1 MHGDPL
7 DHRPDAVDLRHMGL
21 EVPLNTQLQGQTTGR
36 ASHARAVKAYFHR
49 SVRCD
54 TDQFDIAAIGL
65 HGGSDKTDHLGNA
78 LFDRIRGFR
87 GAAVHVVILGA
98 IFFAGRKA
106 TRAVRRLTPMKILAW
121 RLIVV
126 SILVWSG
133 VAFGGCASNAQKTL
147 EHEPLTVLRNPQ
159 RPLREREIAADAA
172 WKQAQRSP
180 EDKAAVRA
188 TFKEMI
194 WSASLPPSLRVQ
206 LYRHLA
212 EDPDPEAAE
221 DIRKQTRL
229 MIPREP
235 SREMELVLCQTAGA
249 KGWTDC
255 VPALIR
261 SYSRSVPLVK
271 DQDRS
276 ERIALIQLS
285 GGTPLVETVFAVFLN
300 PPDEDPD
307 SPAEFR
313 ERTRADA
320 YDVLGKLDTT
330 GAYRK
335 RLLEDPSLASD
346 KDSVVQLLRRSVTQ
360 LRVIPISGE
369 ELRWLE
375 RLADPK
381 NARNAAWWS
390 EVQGIV
396 ASMPPEKLD
405 GLQMRHLEAVRVASL
420 YHPDLF
426 SKDRAALLSDMK
438 TAIGGRKTVQRSNE
452 AQGLVKAAKEQVEA
466 WENGLSWGDLLSIA
480 ILDRA
485 VRQKDFIER
494 IFVYVGLDREDRT
507 TEYGGLILTTQNVGD
522 GRAVTENP
530 GKIVAWMFPPR
541 PGQRPNDT
549 EFVAPE
555 EMILSSD
562 RALAHFHFHVHRAR
576 NSEVAGPSAGDLE
589 YAARCGR
596 NCLVFTSLGTE
607 ELDVDYYQPNGVV
620 IDLGTIEQK

>member
-1 MHGDPL
+1 
-7 DHRPDAVDLRHMGL
+7 
-21 EVPLNTQLQGQTTGR
+21 
-36 ASHARAVKAYFHR
+36 
-49 SVRCD
+49 
-54 TDQFDIAAIGL
+54 
-65 HGGSDKTDHLGNA
+65 
-78 LFDRIRGFR
+78 
-87 GAAVHVVILGA
+87 
-98 IFFAGRKA
+98 
-106 TRAVRRLTPMKILAW
+106 MKILV
-121 RLIVV
+121 RLIVIA
-126 SILVWSG
+126 SILVS
-133 VAFGGCASNAQKTL
+133 VEAATSGCASNAQKRL
-147 EHEPLTVLRNPQ
+147 EQEPLTVLRNPQ
-159 RPLREREIAADAA
+159 RPLNEREIAADAA
-172 WKQAQRSP
+172 WKQAKRSP
-180 EDKAAVRA
+180 EDKAAVSA

-194 WSASLPPSLRVQ
+194 WSASLAPSLRVR
-206 LYRHLA
+206 LYRCLA
-212 EDPDPEAAE
+212 EDPDPESAE
-221 DIRKQTRL
+221 DIRRQTRL

-235 SREMELVLCQTAGA
+235 SREMELILCQTAAA
-249 KGWTDC
+249 KGWADC
-255 VPALIR
+255 IPALIR
-261 SYSRSVPLVK
+261 SYSRNVPLVK
-271 DQDRS
+271 DQDRA

-285 GGTPLVETVFAVFLN
+285 GGTPLVEVVFAVFLN

-307 SPAEFR
+307 SPADFR
-313 ERTRADA
+313 DRTRADA
-320 YDVLGKLDTT
+320 YDVLGKLDTS

-335 RLLEDPSLASD
+335 RLLEDPALASD
-346 KDSVVQLLRRSVTQ
+346 DDSVVKLLRRAVAQ
-360 LRVIPISGE
+360 LKVIPISGE

-381 NARNAAWWS
+381 NTRDAAWWT

-405 GLQMRHLEAVRVASL
+405 GLQMRHLESVRVASV
-420 YHPDLF
+420 YHADLF
-426 SKDRAALLSDMK
+426 AKDRAALLSDMK
-438 TAIGGRKTVQRSNE
+438 SAIGGRKTVQRSNE
-452 AQGLVKAAKEQVEA
+452 AQGLVKAAKEQIEV

-480 ILDRA
+480 LLDRA
-485 VRQKDFIER
+485 VRQKDFVER

-522 GRAVTENP
+522 GRAVTDHP
-530 GKIVAWMFPPR
+530 GKIVAWLFPPR

-620 IDLGTIEQK
+620 VDLGTIEQK